1 MSVLKGFSCNHD
13 PAPVTIVSQQ
23 VDLIE
28 AIAAWYEC
36 LQGRLP
42 LITALKHLAD
52 GLGAKAVCLSRHPKE
67 HDRMVQAV
75 TYNVPGALRPG
86 TEVTRSYARS
96 VLGSYID
103 RPRLASVWFS
113 GSAGR
118 HLDPALQVFQDHA
131 QIAETVVVALSLEN
145 KWVDYLE
152 LYFARSPSDVAEAL
166 LETLAD
172 TLCRAWMRRKGGIFS
187 DAVSGNQRQAHS
199 VLREPVLSFGNP
211 ARLSR
216 AQFRVCLLLSRG
228 LNIASICS
236 ELSISSATLRT
247 HLRCIFDKTGVTSL
261 AELVYLLLTPPEQG
275 AHPPSVAELRRA

>member
-1 MSVLKGFSCNHD
+1 MSVLKDFNRDHAPT
-13 PAPVTIVSQQ
+13 PAKAVDQQ

-42 LITALKHLAD
+42 LVTALRHLAD
-52 GLGAKAVCLSRHPKE
+52 SLGAKAICLSRHPKE
-67 HDRMVQAV
+67 HEGLVRAV
-75 TYNVPGALRPG
+75 THNVPGAVRPG
-86 TEVTRSYARS
+86 AEVTRSYGRS

-103 RPRLASVWFS
+103 RPRLASVWSS

-118 HLDPALQVFQDHA
+118 HLDPALQAFQERAH
-131 QIAETVVVALSLEN
+131 IAETVVVALSLED

-152 LYFARSPSDVAEAL
+152 IHFARSVSDGAEAL
-166 LETLAD
+166 VKTLAD
-172 TLCRAWMRRKGGIFS
+172 TLCRAWMRRRGGLFS
-187 DAVSGNQRQAHS
+187 DAVLGSQTQARS
-199 VLREPVLSFGNP
+199 VLQEPVLSFGNP

-247 HLRCIFDKTGVTSL
+247 HLRCIFAKTGVSSL
-261 AELVYLLLTPPEQG
+261 AELVYLLLMPPEQG
-275 AHPPSVAELRRA
+275 ARPANVAEMRRA